1 MDPSYNAICK
11 PLHLNSDVA
20 ARAAEWVI
28 GFRCSVFPE
37 AQTAFYSS
45 RLAMTRDMFP

>member
-20 ARAAEWVI
+20 ARAAEWGDRLSLLGV
-28 GFRCSVFPE
+28 
-37 AQTAFYSS
+37 S
-45 RLAMTRDMFP
+45 RGT